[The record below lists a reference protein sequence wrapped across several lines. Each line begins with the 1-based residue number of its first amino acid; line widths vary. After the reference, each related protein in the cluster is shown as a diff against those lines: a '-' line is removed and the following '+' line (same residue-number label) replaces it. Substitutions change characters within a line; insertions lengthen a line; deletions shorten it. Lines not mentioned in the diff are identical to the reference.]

1 MERVISHSESALP
14 VDQQVL
20 LHSETLAPGIA
31 LGLILR
37 APWLGARL
45 FFRIAFQV
53 RELHQ
58 LIFLHSTV
66 QPGLLPYSWSVD
78 DQVVLTK
85 EQMQ

>member
-1 MERVISHSESALP
+1 MERAISRSESALP

-20 LHSETLAPGIA
+20 LHPETLAPGIA
-31 LGLILR
+31 LGLVLR

-58 LIFLHSTV
+58 LILLHGTV
-66 QPGLLPYSWSVD
+66 QPGLLPYSWSVY

-85 EQMQ
+85 EQTQ